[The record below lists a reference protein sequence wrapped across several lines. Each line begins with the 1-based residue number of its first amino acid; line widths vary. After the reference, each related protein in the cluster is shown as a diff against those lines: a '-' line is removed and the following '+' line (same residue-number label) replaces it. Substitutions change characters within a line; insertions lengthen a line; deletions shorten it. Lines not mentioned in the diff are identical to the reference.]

1 MLILDITVVN
11 VALPDITADLTLDRT
26 TTTWVITLYTL
37 FFGGLMLVGGRC
49 ADIFGP
55 RRILLTGLGA
65 FVTASL
71 VAGLAGSGDVLLGA
85 RAAQGLSAA
94 LLSPAAL
101 ATVAMTFHGDEH
113 RKAFGVWATMGT
125 LGLAVGVVL
134 GGVLAA
140 GPGWRWIFFIN
151 VPVGIAVGVLLA
163 WLVRPSSGTAQRGS
177 LDIGGGILVTSATA
191 LTIYALTTAGDHG
204 WTSARTL
211 GLLAVG
217 LVLYVAFG
225 LLERRVASPL
235 ISMSILA
242 RRPVYGGAGV
252 FLVATAVLISSF
264 FLGSFYLQHIQG
276 WSAVQ
281 TGVGFLPVAVAT
293 FLGAQLAGHLMGA
306 FGNRIT
312 AVGGF
317 LVAAI
322 GLGLVAFGMGEVR
335 LIVGMSVAALGI
347 GAVFVT
353 AMTTAMGSAG
363 PGEAGSLSGTIN
375 TFHELG
381 SALGVAAL
389 SSVAAASLGGART
402 DSGFEDAFRVSMYA
416 AVVAAALCAVVLPA
430 VKRDPAAPR
439 FVH

>member
-1 MLILDITVVN
+1 MEVPMTHDVDAPLIARDRRWLALAVLCAGQFMLILDITVVN

-55 RRILLTGLGA
+55 RRVLLTGLSA

-71 VAGLAGSGDVLLGA
+71 VAGLADSGGVLLGA

-125 LGLAVGVVL
+125 LGSAVGVVL

-151 VPVGIAVGVLLA
+151 VPVGVAVGILLI
-163 WLVRPSSGTAQRGS
+163 WLVRPSSGTARPGS
-177 LDIGGGILVTSATA
+177 LDVSGGILVTSATA

-211 GLLAVG
+211 GLLAVA
-217 LVLYVAFG
+217 LVLYLAFG
-225 LLERRVASPL
+225 LLERRVANPL
-235 ISMSILA
+235 IAMSILA

-281 TGVGFLPVAVAT
+281 TGVAFLPVAVAT
-293 FLGAQLAGHLMGA
+293 FLGAHLSGQLLGA
-306 FGNRIT
+306 FGNR
-312 AVGGF
+312 
-317 LVAAI
+317 
-322 GLGLVAFGMGEVR
+322 
-335 LIVGMSVAALGI
+335 
-347 GAVFVT
+347 VT
-353 AMTTAMGSAG
+353 AAW
-363 PGEAGSLSGTIN
+363 AGSSLPRSDWDWSPSGW
-375 TFHELG
+375 
-381 SALGVAAL
+381 AK
-389 SSVAAASLGGART
+389 T
-402 DSGFEDAFRVSMYA
+402 D
-416 AVVAAALCAVVLPA
+416 
-430 VKRDPAAPR
+430 
-439 FVH
+439 